1 MAIANTFTQI
11 GSTVT
16 VGNAGSAS
24 ITFTSIP
31 ATYTDLVI
39 LASTRSNRSE
49 VNDGFFVYLNGNTAN
64 ITAKRLYGNSSSGS
78 QDGGSSILNDAD
90 TATASIFSNSRIYI
104 PNYALAENHSWSGE
118 TVTENN
124 SATNAFVSLVS
135 AIWAS
140 ATIVTSITLTNE
152 TGTGFMQYS
161 TASLYGI
168 LKY

>member
-16 VGNAGSAS
+16 VGSGGAAN
-24 ITFTSIP
+24 IEFTSIP
-31 ATYTDLVI
+31 GTYTDLVI
-39 LASTRSNRSE
+39 LASTRSNRSD
-49 VNDGFFVYLNGNTAN
+49 VNDGFFVYLNGSTSS

-78 QDGGSSILNDAD
+78 QDSGSSILNDAN
-90 TATASIFSNSRIYI
+90 TATASIFSNSKIYI
-104 PNYALAENHSWSGE
+104 TNYALAENHSWLGE

-124 SATNAFVSLVS
+124 SSTNAFVSLVS

-140 ATIVTSITLTNE
+140 PTIVTSVTLTNE
-152 TGTGFMQYS
+152 TGTLFMQHS